1 MNNLPDD
8 FMEKNAGKYDEE
20 DMGGEG
26 VGGIQCCVLQRIS
39 VGS

>member
-8 FMEKNAGKYDEE
+8 FVEKNAGKYDEE
-20 DMGGEG
+20 GGA
-26 VGGIQCCVLQRIS
+26 GGNIQCCVLQRIT